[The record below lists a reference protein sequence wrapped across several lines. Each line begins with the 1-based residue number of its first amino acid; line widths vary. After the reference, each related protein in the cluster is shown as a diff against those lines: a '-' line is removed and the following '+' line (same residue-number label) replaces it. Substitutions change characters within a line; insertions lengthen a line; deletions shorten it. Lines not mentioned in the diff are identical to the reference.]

1 MTKQIDEQ
9 ISAFMDGELHASEHT
24 AIIEQICRDKESLMR
39 WQSYHLISDTLSNN
53 LSSSSSTID
62 NRFAQSVMDALE
74 NEPTVFAP
82 AAIKHKSTVKQRI
95 TGAAIAASV
104 AAVAVIGV
112 QTMNQPKET
121 APSLAEMPSTDQ
133 FVRMEQ
139 LANSAAAN
147 ASNQTYTTAPALKA
161 STSNTP
167 QEAQVSQ
174 IYQYHQYQPQ
184 QLNKYL
190 LNHNQHT
197 LDSRVQGIMPYAR
210 IVVTPSQTSTQDL
223 NQQGQQGQ

>member
-9 ISAFMDGELHASEHT
+9 ISVFMDGELHASEHS
-24 AIIEQICRDKESLMR
+24 AVIEQICRDNESLTR

-53 LSSSSSTID
+53 LSPGID

-82 AAIKHKSTVKQRI
+82 AAIKHKSSVKQKI

-112 QTMNQPKET
+112 QNMNKPKDI

-139 LANSAAAN
+139 LANSSAAN
-147 ASNQTYTTAPALKA
+147 TSNQTYTTAPALKA
-161 STSNTP
+161 STSNTQ

-174 IYQYHQYQPQ
+174 IYKYHQYPP

-210 IVVTPSQTSTQDL
+210 IVVTPTQASTQDL
-223 NQQGQQGQ
+223 KQQGQQGQ